1 MEVQELKQAIRK
13 QSRTL
18 RKDML
23 TFTKELIRVRT
34 ENPPG
39 LCYEECVGLI
49 AEKLEQFALHPKIIK
64 VRGGTTSHPRYC
76 LLASYGSGSK
86 VLYFHGHYDV
96 VPAATKHQYNP
107 MVRNGKLYG
116 RGASDM
122 KAGLAAMVYAIRIMQ
137 RVGSEI
143 PGRVC
148 LVIVPDEETGGK
160 LGTHYLFE
168 HGYIKKKNSIGML
181 MPEPTSG
188 TIWNACRGAFSIMIR
203 IKGKPVHVV
212 LQQEGINAFEQ
223 MVELLNALIKIKRSV
238 ERRKTSYAVA
248 AGESRHSILML
259 GGVCQCGTNFNTV
272 PGQCSF
278 SVERR
283 VNPEEN
289 FNREKRR
296 LLNLVDKFRKSGVNI
311 TTTVLQEGEAV
322 GSSADSYLA
331 HCLAGSIRAVS
342 SKRPQFRMC
351 PGLLEIRYYL
361 KNGIPAY
368 AYGPGLLHRAHHPDE
383 FVSIGRIYDC
393 AAVYALTAIEALSRG
408 GMG

>member
-1 MEVQELKQAIRK
+1 MEVQELKQAIAKHVRP
-13 QSRTL
+13 L
-18 RKDML
+18 RKGML
-23 TFTKELIRVRT
+23 TFTKDLIRVGT

-39 LCYEECVGLI
+39 LCYEECVELI
-49 AEKLEQFALHPKIIK
+49 VEKLEQFALHPKIIK
-64 VRGGTTSHPRYC
+64 VRGGATSHPRYC
-76 LLASYGSGSK
+76 LLASYGSGK
-86 VLYFHGHYDV
+86 RVLYFHGHYDV
-96 VPAATKHQYNP
+96 VPASAKHQYNP
-107 MVRNGKLYG
+107 VVRNGRLYG

-122 KAGLAAMVYAIRIMQ
+122 KAGLAAMIYAIRIMQ
-137 RVGSEI
+137 LIDLEI
-143 PGRVC
+143 HGRIC

-168 HGYIKKKNSIGML
+168 QGHIKKKNSIGML

-188 TIWNACRGAFSIMIR
+188 AIWNACRGAFSIMIR

-223 MVELLNALIKIKRSV
+223 MVALMNGLLKMKQVV
-238 ERRKTSYAVA
+238 EKRKTSYAVA

-283 VNPEEN
+283 INPEEN

-296 LLNLVDKFRKSGVNI
+296 LLDLIDKFRKRGMNI

-331 HCLAGSIRAVS
+331 YCLASSIRAVGGR
-342 SKRPQFRMC
+342 RPQFRMC

-361 KNGIPAY
+361 KKGIPAY

-393 AAVYALTAIEALSRG
+393 AAVYALTAFEALSRG